1 MNTMNLTGS
10 WHVKGYASDQP
21 RGPYVTGTEY
31 NTHLELTQDHGGHIT
46 GRGAVTNE
54 TGGFDTLQGQWCT
67 ESTTQGGLH
76 ACRTEGGGIYHGA
89 RVALQQTSP
98 NGIYSIEVVPGPAVD
113 GTRNV
118 LRGQW
123 ELKPPFS
130 QETDVRV
137 LKDYIARNGGVLP
150 PGPLEKPLLLAIASS
165 LFTPM
170 CGFFEAHRLRPLTF
184 LGQPGWFPFDRSDPR
199 YAWPDPVAL
208 PLQNIPQTEDL
219 KQPKQLHPT
228 PAAPSAAPPP
238 ASPFGPR
245 AAPWTQMPQ
254 TPAARSFGP
263 RAAPWTQMP
272 QTPAARWKELQG
284 LQQQQQQQMQ
294 RDLEAEKAARKALEI
309 RVAQLEQAIVGF
321 TARHPA
327 AHAASAPHGASA
339 PASAPPPGQGLKAS
353 SFTTHSRL
361 YRPGCF

>member
-130 QETDVRV
+130 QETGVQV

-150 PGPLEKPLLLAIASS
+150 PGPLEKPLLHEIASS

-170 CGFFEAHRLRPLTF
+170 CGFYEAHRLRPGC
-184 LGQPGWFPFDRSDPR
+184 LGGPAPLDRSDPR

-219 KQPKQLHPT
+219 KQPKQPHPT
-228 PAAPSAAPPP
+228 PAAASAAPPP
-238 ASPFGPR
+238 ASP
-245 AAPWTQMPQ
+245 
-254 TPAARSFGP
+254 
-263 RAAPWTQMP
+263 
-272 QTPAARWKELQG
+272 WKALQG
-284 LQQQQQQQMQ
+284 LEQQQQQMQ

-339 PASAPPPGQGLKAS
+339 PASAPTPGQGLKAS